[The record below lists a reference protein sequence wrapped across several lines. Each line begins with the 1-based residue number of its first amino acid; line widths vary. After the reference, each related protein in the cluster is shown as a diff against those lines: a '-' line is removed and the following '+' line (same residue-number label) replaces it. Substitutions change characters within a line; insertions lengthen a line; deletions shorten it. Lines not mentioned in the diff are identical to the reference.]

1 METIRLLQIAEKNN
15 IEIKYITLH
24 DISCISLRLAKDDYC
39 IGIDPKQINSSAD
52 ECVKL
57 AHDIGHCVTDS
68 FYNRYSPID
77 LRSKREY
84 KADTWAIKKL
94 IPFKKLKAIMMKG
107 YEQPWELAE
116 YFNVTED
123 FEHKALAYYE
133 SDFIEDKTN
142 NSHKKNEK
150 ECIL

>member
-1 METIRLLQIAEKNN
+1 MKLTKIYEIAEKNN
-15 IEIKYITLH
+15 IEITYASLPLNGCLSFKYKNEYH
-24 DISCISLRLAKDDYC
+24 
-39 IGIDPKQINSSAD
+39 IGIDPEQIKSTAD

-68 FYNRYSPID
+68 FYNKYSPLD
-77 LRSKREY
+77 LRSKHEY
-84 KADTWAIKKL
+84 KAKAWAIKTL
-94 IPFKKLKAIMMKG
+94 MPFDKLKAVMKKG

-123 FEHKALAYYE
+123 FVHKALEYYE
-133 SDFIEDKTN
+133 SDYIEDKM
-142 NSHKKNEK
+142 KNFQKEKEK